1 MDITTDNHYYFGV
14 TAATV
19 LASENDNYYF
29 AKFSVTGNNPAGWKI
44 VKEDL
49 PAYVTTSM
57 YEFVPTNN
65 IEEVNSVWVYINKSK
80 HNTLITSEDISI
92 YSGNIRKK
100 ITIEIP

>member
-1 MDITTDNHYYFGV
+1 
-14 TAATV
+14 
-19 LASENDNYYF
+19 
-29 AKFSVTGNNPAGWKI
+29 
-44 VKEDL
+44 
-49 PAYVTTSM
+49 M

>member
-1 MDITTDNHYYFGV
+1 M
-14 TAATV
+14 
-19 LASENDNYYF
+19 ENC
-29 AKFSVTGNNPAGWKI
+29 KGR
-44 VKEDL
+44 